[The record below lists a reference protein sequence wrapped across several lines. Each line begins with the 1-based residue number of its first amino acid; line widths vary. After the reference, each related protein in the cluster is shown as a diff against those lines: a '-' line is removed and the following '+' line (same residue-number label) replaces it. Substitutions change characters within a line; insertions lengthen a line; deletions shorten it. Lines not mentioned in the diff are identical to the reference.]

1 MSERRLTLEETKI
14 LVERGILCK
23 NDVHICI
30 DNLSRHSTD
39 DWFIVNINESSDTI
53 LFDVAKCSEPLL
65 PNRKSNWIKYNK
77 IKEISNM
84 SIDCVLSAYELDSDK
99 VIEIDNESD
108 VANTIVGQTFCTY
121 VTPQRK
127 IDLEDGMKI
136 IFHNDINPKYKDK
149 VLTVKGVGESIR
161 LVAPRGRPRKTRN

>member
-53 LFDVAKCSEPLL
+53 LFDVAKCNEPLL
-65 PNRKSNWIKYNK
+65 SNRSSNWIKYNK

-84 SIDCVLSAYELDSDK
+84 SIDGVLSAYELDANR
-99 VIEIDNESD
+99 VIEIDIETDIENDVIGKDESE
-108 VANTIVGQTFCTY
+108 
-121 VTPQRK
+121 
-127 IDLEDGMKI
+127 IDGYELEDGMKI

-161 LVAPRGRPRKTRN
+161 LVAPRGRPRKSRN